1 MRRQDRE
8 ITDSAQIAAIIQ
20 QAQVCHLGLVD
31 GDRPY
36 VVPVSFGYSDGCV
49 YIHSAS
55 EGYKLDLLRRNPT
68 VCVEFETDVQLLQ
81 ADKPCAWGLRYR
93 SVIGW
98 GVASLVDDPAA
109 KSRALNAIMAHYGG
123 NGDYVYS
130 AAALAETAIIQVQIA
145 AMTGKQA
152 GYPRSVGNEESQAS
166 E

>member
-1 MRRQDRE
+1 MRRQDKE
-8 ITDSAQIAAIIQ
+8 ITDPVQIAAIIQ

-55 EGYKLDLLRRNPT
+55 EGHKLDLLRRNPT
-68 VCVEFETDVQLLQ
+68 VCVEFEVDVQLVQ

-98 GVASLVDDPAA
+98 GIARLVEGPAA
-109 KSRALNAIMAHYGG
+109 KARALNAIMAHYGG
-123 NGDYVYS
+123 GGDHVYP

-145 AMTGKQA
+145 TMTGKQ
-152 GYPRSVGNEESQAS
+152 GGIREVRAS
-166 E
+166 P